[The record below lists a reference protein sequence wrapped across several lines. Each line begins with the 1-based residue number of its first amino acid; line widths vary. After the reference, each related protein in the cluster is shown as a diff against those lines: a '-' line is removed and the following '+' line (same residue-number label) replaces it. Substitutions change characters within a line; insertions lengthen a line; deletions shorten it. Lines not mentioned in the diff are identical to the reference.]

1 MTNEHALRLLQF
13 ERVREDAAGYALS
26 EEGRE
31 AMLAELPREESGEVS
46 ATLELRFY
54 PVVFGLAA
62 ASALQAAVLA
72 ADLFRNGEG
81 GDV

>member
-1 MTNEHALRLLQF
+1 MALFLALAWNL
-13 ERVREDAAGYALS
+13 VRFGLDL
-26 EEGRE
+26 R
-31 AMLAELPREESGEVS
+31 ESGEVS